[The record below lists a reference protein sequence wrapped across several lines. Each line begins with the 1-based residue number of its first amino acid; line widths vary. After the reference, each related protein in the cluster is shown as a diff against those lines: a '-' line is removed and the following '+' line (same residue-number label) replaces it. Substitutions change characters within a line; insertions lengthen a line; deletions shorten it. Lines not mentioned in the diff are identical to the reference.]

1 MASPELKR
9 DDERQDRKRNILV
22 IVIVL
27 LVLLNGFFAFNH
39 YRTKKKA
46 DHIETKRNELDSLY
60 AVAMYEIE
68 QAKEKLNL
76 MKGKNKTLDRIL
88 AEREKELEIKQREID
103 SLLKRNELSVLEL
116 VSVRKLV
123 YSLRD
128 DSNKYVD
135 EVAKLN
141 KEVAVLG
148 KEKDSLKTTMQNVI
162 SENEQLSQDK
172 KLLNEKVILGSLL
185 KPENITGIGVRNRSN
200 GQESET
206 NVAKKSLKI
215 KVCFDVAENRI
226 AAAERKEIFLKVISP
241 SGATIAVE
249 SLGSGILVDA
259 ESGEST
265 QYTTVAAFDYNN
277 TRKNICVYWKQNTA
291 FTKGIYKVKFYQNN
305 FFLSEGS
312 FELK

>member
-46 DHIETKRNELDSLY
+46 DHIEAKRNELDSLY

-68 QAKEKLNL
+68 QAKEKLKL
-76 MKGKNKTLDRIL
+76 LKGKNKKLDRIL
-88 AEREKELEIKQREID
+88 AEREKQLEEKQHEID
-103 SLLKRNELSVLEL
+103 SLLKRSQLSSIEL

-123 YSLRD
+123 HSLRD
-128 DSNKYVD
+128 DGNKYVD

-141 KEVAVLG
+141 NRVVVLG
-148 KEKDSLKTTMQNVI
+148 KEKDSLNTTIQDVI
-162 SENEQLSQDK
+162 SKNIQLIEDK
-172 KLLNEKVILGSLL
+172 KLLNQQVVLGSLL
-185 KPENITGIGVRNRSN
+185 KPENITGIGVRTRSN

-206 NVAKKSLKI
+206 NVAKKSLKL

-226 AAAERKEIFLKVISP
+226 ALSERKEIFLKVISP

-249 SLGSGILVDA
+249 SMGSGILIDA
-259 ESGEST
+259 ETGEPI
-265 QYTTVAAFDYNN
+265 QYTTKAAFDYDNS
-277 TRKNICVYWKQNTA
+277 RKNICVYWQQNTA
-291 FTKGIYKVKFYQNN
+291 FSKGVYKVKFYQNN
-305 FFLSEGS
+305 FFLNEGS

>member
-1 MASPELKR
+1 MASNQLKR
-9 DDERQDRKRNILV
+9 DDEKQERKRNVLV

-76 MKGKNKTLDRIL
+76 LKGKNKTLDRIL
-88 AEREKELEIKQREID
+88 IEREKELEDKQREID
-103 SLLKRNELSVLEL
+103 SLLKRNELSVVEL
-116 VSVRKLV
+116 LSVRKLV

-141 KEVAVLG
+141 KEVAILG
-148 KEKDSLKTTMQNVI
+148 KEKDSLNTTIQDVI
-162 SENEQLSQDK
+162 SVNKQLSEDK
-172 KLLNEKVILGSLL
+172 KLLNEKVVLGSLL
-185 KPENITGIGVRNRSN
+185 KPENITGIGVRSRSN

-206 NVAKKSLKI
+206 NVAKKSLKV

-226 AAAERKEIFLKVISP
+226 AMAERKEIFLKIISP
-241 SGATIAVE
+241 SGTTIAVE
-249 SLGSGILVDA
+249 SLGSGIFTDA
-259 ESGEST
+259 ESGEPL
-265 QYTTVAAFDYNN
+265 QYTIAAAFDYNN
-277 TRKNICVYWKQNTA
+277 TKKNICVYWQQNTA
-291 FTKGIYKVKFYQNN
+291 FSKGTYAVKFYQNN

>member
-9 DDERQDRKRNILV
+9 DDERQERKRNILV

-39 YRTKKKA
+39 YRAKKKA
-46 DHIETKRNELDSLY
+46 DHIEAKRNELDSLY

-76 MKGKNKTLDRIL
+76 LKGKNKRLDRVL
-88 AEREKELEIKQREID
+88 TEREKQLEEKQREID
-103 SLLKRNELSVLEL
+103 SLLKRNELSAVEL

-128 DSNKYVD
+128 DGNKYVN
-135 EVAKLN
+135 EVARLN
-141 KEVAVLG
+141 KEVVVLG
-148 KEKDSLKTTMQNVI
+148 KEKDSLNTTIQDVI
-162 SENEQLSQDK
+162 SENEQLSEDK
-172 KLLNEKVILGSLL
+172 KLLSEKVVLASLL
-185 KPENITGIGVRNRSN
+185 KPENITGIGVRTRSS

-241 SGATIAVE
+241 SGTTIAIE
-249 SLGSGILVDA
+249 SLGSGIFTDA
-259 ESGEST
+259 ESGDPV
-265 QYTTVAAFDYNN
+265 QYTTAAAFDYSN
-277 TRKNICVYWKQNTA
+277 TRKNICVYWQQNTA
-291 FTKGIYKVKFYQNN
+291 FSKGIYKVKFYQNN
-305 FFLSEGS
+305 FFLNEGS